1 MIINTSVSKISGGS
15 CNLQDKSVT
24 PTESTQ
30 TITADVGYDGLN
42 EVVVAAIS
50 NTYIGSAIPQNTSA
64 DLVVSGDTVTAPS
77 GYYSANASASVASG
91 SATTPTTTITP
102 GISAGVRTDGVVEI
116 NVGGSQ
122 SITPT
127 VTAGYVSAGTAGT
140 VSVSGTSSFALDTVS
155 GSTVTPTESV
165 QTAVPEYYFTTG
177 DVIVDAI
184 PSNYIGSGVTQNTS
198 ADLVVSGDTV
208 TAPSGYYANNA
219 SASVASGSATT
230 PATTITAN
238 PSISVSASG
247 LITAT
252 ASASQS
258 ITPQVTAGYVSSGT
272 AGTVSVSGSN
282 TQQLTTR
289 GATTYSPQNTAQT
302 IPSGIYLIG
311 NQTIAPAT
319 KTNKSITANGTYD
332 PSNENLYGYDVVT
345 VNVPNPDFIVTLSWD
360 SVAEQWEP
368 NKTFAEIQQAYSD
381 GLTIT
386 VDTDQSPIDVS
397 ADGEYDSIDQ
407 AFYYTVREWSN
418 SSGFSE
424 ITESYYHMDSIDG
437 VVLDDQYTYIDPIF
451 ETVTKTYYPSEY
463 VQTETVTYD
472 STNYNGLQEVDVTV
486 NAVPNNYVGS
496 AIDWRD
502 STDLSA
508 SGATV
513 SVPSGYYEYSET
525 YTIPSGTVV
534 PQSSITESGATVSP
548 GNNTITLQKNNVS
561 NTPNVTTAGYISS
574 GTVGNTDISL
584 SANVP
589 TLDATT
595 YAPSTTTRTIA
606 SGTYIKGTQT
616 ISPAPK
622 SNKTITANG
631 VYDPANESLYGYDV
645 VTVNVPPSSISL
657 QTKTATYTPTT
668 SQQTDTITADVGYD
682 GLQEVDVT
690 VNAMPM
696 GTVRVYDATL
706 SVLPTISVDASGLIT
721 ASVSDSMSVGASVN
735 AGYVNSAIS
744 GTFATN
750 GSNTQQLST
759 QGATT
764 IIPSATQQTAV
775 AAGKFTTSAVVVDPI
790 PSQYIIPT
798 GSMTITSNGSNIDIA
813 QYATVDVNVP
823 SSTAT
828 KTSESLSSTTTTL
841 SISGLSGRPVMWALQ
856 NVVSNGSYFSG
867 ASTRYITSCLCSG
880 GSTVYSLCIY
890 KSGSTARMYG
900 YNTVTWSYNN
910 NGTITITSPG
920 TSTAGGFRT
929 GSTYRLFYAY

>member
-102 GISAGVRTDGVVEI
+102 GISAGVRTDGEVEI

-127 VTAGYVSAGTAGT
+127 VVAGYVSSGTAGT
-140 VSVSGTSSFALDTVS
+140 VTVSGTTSFSLDTVS
-155 GSTVTPTESV
+155 GSTITPTESV

-272 AGTVSVSGSN
+272 AGTVSVSGSK
-282 TQQLTTR
+282 TQQLSTQ
-289 GATTYSPQNTAQT
+289 GATTITPTESVQTAVASGKYT
-302 IPSGIYLIG
+302 TGAVSVDAIPS
-311 NQTIAPAT
+311 
-319 KTNKSITANGTYD
+319 
-332 PSNENLYGYDVVT
+332 
-345 VNVPNPDFIVTLSWD
+345 
-360 SVAEQWEP
+360 
-368 NKTFAEIQQAYSD
+368 
-381 GLTIT
+381 
-386 VDTDQSPIDVS
+386 
-397 ADGEYDSIDQ
+397 
-407 AFYYTVREWSN
+407 
-418 SSGFSE
+418 
-424 ITESYYHMDSIDG
+424 
-437 VVLDDQYTYIDPIF
+437 
-451 ETVTKTYYPSEY
+451 
-463 VQTETVTYD
+463 
-472 STNYNGLQEVDVTV
+472 
-486 NAVPNNYVGS
+486 NYVGS
-496 AIDWRD
+496 AIDRRD

-508 SGATV
+508 SGATI
-513 SVPSGYYEYSET
+513 SVPSGYYENSET
-525 YTIPSGTVV
+525 YTMPSGTVV

-584 SANVP
+584 SASVP

-775 AAGKFTTSAVVVDPI
+775 TAGKFTTGAVVVDPI

-798 GSMTITSNGSNIDIA
+798 GSTTITSNGSNIDIA